1 MSPSQKNST
10 FFVLKKKEGKRGDE
24 VFLKEEYFSHIPYM
38 EDFAQARIEVAGTL
52 NIKYSLPSQR
62 NLSHVKFIKQ
72 RIKGKNQDN

>member
-10 FFVLKKKEGKRGDE
+10 FFVLKNKGGKRGDE

-62 NLSHVKFIKQ
+62 KYRSST
-72 RIKGKNQDN
+72 